1 MAKIKKEKINL
12 IGKEKPIGSN
22 LIMEIMDFQ
31 IMKIAI
37 IQMAQQTK
45 IINQTIQQAQIIKQI
60 IQQIKI
66 INQMTQNKMQKI
78 MKKIKIQI

>member
-1 MAKIKKEKINL
+1 MVKIKKEKINL
-12 IGKEKPIGSN
+12 IGKENPIGRN
-22 LIMEIMDFQ
+22 LIMEIMVFQ

-60 IQQIKI
+60 IQ
-66 INQMTQNKMQKI
+66 
-78 MKKIKIQI
+78 